1 MNEVTFLSCGV
12 FFFSFLSFF
21 FCKHVASCASPASV
35 AVGCV
40 HASQGPLPSLSSHC
54 VFDEGWGVGSVGGGE
69 RGDEIKKKRRKKQH
83 TIHRSSSGKVSS
95 ADAVNELNLI
105 LNPFSAAHYYPL
117 IC

>member
-1 MNEVTFLSCGV
+1 MNEVTFLSRGV
-12 FFFSFLSFF
+12 FFFSLSFF
-21 FCKHVASCASPASV
+21 FFCKPVAPCASPSSV

-54 VFDEGWGVGSVGGGE
+54 VFDEGWGVGSVGVGE
-69 RGDEIKKKRRKKQH
+69 RGDEIKKKEKKKP